1 MILQTQQSDP
11 LSIVLNVLFF
21 ILIFIS
27 MFYGQKIQAYRSQK
41 NLESA
46 LEKFK
51 KWDEETLALTVR
63 RFKQF
68 CDENLT
74 VKDLEQKINDFMNF
88 ITIEPTSLD
97 PGGIVPKIEHVM
109 DVRENRY
116 LEDVKEL
123 AIKADERNIH
133 NLENLLEATMAVHQ
147 VYRILLHYYLLGK
160 KSKSYIILLQVE
172 MQLKIFEALAK
183 AYVSASKAFAEGS
196 PIGDALGP
204 MVASSFIRD
213 VIEDGDLEYDDIAY
227 QTIRQTISFE
237 ERTIHVIRAKG
248 PGGTVG
254 KPGEGIKKV
263 IEQMNGNI
271 KLVIM
276 VDAGLKMEGDKTG
289 SVVIGV
295 GAAIGGVGVE
305 KFKIESSVS
314 DKKIPVNAIVCRQ
327 SLEDAIC
334 TMKKSIVKS
343 VPIIIDKIKTQI
355 RKQTEEGDIVILAGI
370 GNTIGIGI

>member
-172 MQLKIFEALAK
+172 MQLKVFEALAK